1 MNKILRIFT
10 IFIITVLAGGIFYSA
25 SAQAADRKLP
35 VLSVFYSLSCH
46 RCQVIKDKLMP
57 YIESKFSG
65 RIKIEYRD
73 ISVLENYNLLLSL
86 EERYKP
92 SIENSWPIFFMEGH
106 FVNGSAYVAN
116 NLVSMISW
124 SLNNPLL
131 ARIESGGV
139 ELMSHFRKFTP
150 LLIISVGLVDGIN
163 PCAFTVIVF
172 FISFLSLQGYKRK
185 ELWVIGLSF
194 IFAVFLAY
202 ILIGLGL
209 FGFLYRFKSFW
220 LVRKVFNISVGSF
233 SIILAILAI
242 YDAVKY
248 RKTQKT
254 EGLLLQ
260 LPGAVKNQIHKV
272 IGMQFRKTK
281 DAQAPASG
289 NTYQLIAVAF
299 VTGLVVSVLEA
310 VCTGQTYLPT
320 IAFIF
325 NTTPLKAQAMGYL
338 LLYNIM
344 FIVPLFI
351 VFLFAL
357 WGATSEQFSNFL
369 KSRLLAIK
377 ISMAI
382 LFFFIGAFLIW
393 KA

>member
-1 MNKILRIFT
+1 
-10 IFIITVLAGGIFYSA
+10 LAGGIFYSA
-25 SAQAADRKLP
+25 SAEGADKKLP
-35 VLSVFYSLSCH
+35 VLSVFYSPSCH
-46 RCQVIKDKLMP
+46 RCQEIKDKLMP
-57 YIESKFSG
+57 YIENKFSG
-65 RIKIEYRD
+65 KIQIAYRD
-73 ISVLENYNLLLSL
+73 ISKFENYKLLLSL

-92 SIENSWPIFFMEGH
+92 NMENSWPVFFMQGH
-106 FVNGSAYVAN
+106 FVNGIGNVGN
-116 NLVSMISW
+116 NLLGMIYQ
-124 SLNNPLL
+124 SLDKPLL
-131 ARIESGGV
+131 SRIEESGA
-139 ELMSHFRKFTP
+139 ELINHFRTFTP
-150 LLIISVGLVDGIN
+150 LLIISVGLVDGVN

-172 FISFLSLQGYKRK
+172 FISFLSLQGYKKK
-185 ELWVIGLSF
+185 ELWAIGLSF

-220 LVRKVFNISVGSF
+220 LARKIFNICVGSF

-248 RKTQKT
+248 RKTHKT

-272 IGMQFRKTK
+272 IGLQFRKTK
-281 DAQAPASG
+281 DTQSPTSG
-289 NTYQLIAVAF
+289 HTYHLIAVAF
-299 VTGLVVSVLEA
+299 VTGLLVSVLEA

-325 NTTPLKAQAMGYL
+325 NTTSLKAQAMGYL
-338 LLYNIM
+338 LLYNIV
-344 FIVPLFI
+344 FVVPLFV

-357 WGATSEQFSNFL
+357 WGATSEQFANFL

-393 KA
+393 RA